1 MKTNR
6 NEILSTITLAAG
18 LLLTGTAARQAQAQV
33 STPSDLDV
41 LTFALNLEYLE
52 AEFYSYAV
60 NGVGID
66 ASLTGGTGTAGATTG
81 GAKVA
86 FADAN
91 VAAIAAEIAQDELN
105 HVRFIR
111 SVLAAQGQVIA
122 KPAINLAALGIGFG
136 SDAEFLTVS
145 RALEDVGVSA
155 YSGGARF
162 IQNRDYFEAAGRILG
177 TEAFH
182 AGNIRHLILR
192 KGIANGPAV
201 DGKDILPTVNKQ
213 FTTDPTTGLAVART
227 TAEVLAIVRG
237 PNATGGAFFPAGLNG
252 TIR

>member
-6 NEILSTITLAAG
+6 NEILSTLTLAAG
-18 LLLTGTAARQAQAQV
+18 LLLTGTAAKQAQAQT

-41 LTFALNLEYLE
+41 LRFALNLEYLE

-60 NGVGID
+60 KGTGID
-66 ASLTGGTGTAGATTG
+66 VSLTPGTGTAGATTG
-81 GAKVA
+81 GAKVN
-86 FADAN
+86 FADPN

-105 HVRFIR
+105 HVIFLR
-111 SVLAAQGQVIA
+111 SALGGQAIA

-155 YSGGARF
+155 YSGGARY

-182 AGNIRHLILR
+182 AGNIRHLLLR
-192 KGIANGPAV
+192 KGITNIPAV
-201 DGKDILPTVNKQ
+201 DGKDILPTATKQ
-213 FTTDPTTGLAVART
+213 FTTDPSTGLAVART

-237 PNATGGAFFPAGLNG
+237 PNASGGVFFPAGLNG